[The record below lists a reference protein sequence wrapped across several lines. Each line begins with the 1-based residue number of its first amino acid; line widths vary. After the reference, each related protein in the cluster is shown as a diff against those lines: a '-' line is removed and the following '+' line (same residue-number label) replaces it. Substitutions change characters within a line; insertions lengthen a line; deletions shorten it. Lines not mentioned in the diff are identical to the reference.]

1 LSFSLAANTG
11 GEEGKGPGK
20 SGGRTGKG
28 RGRLRGE
35 GKLPLLRPLFVTDQT
50 AYAFMFNSF
59 CFENNKKNPTQL
71 VRAHI
76 LTYSVHRRRYNE
88 AEIT

>member
-11 GEEGKGPGK
+11 GEERKGPGK

-35 GKLPLLRPLFVTDQT
+35 GKVPLLRPLFVTDQT

-59 CFENNKKNPTQL
+59 CFENNNKKIRPSSC
-71 VRAHI
+71 VRIYLHI
-76 LTYSVHRRRYNE
+76 PYIAAGTMKLR
-88 AEIT
+88 